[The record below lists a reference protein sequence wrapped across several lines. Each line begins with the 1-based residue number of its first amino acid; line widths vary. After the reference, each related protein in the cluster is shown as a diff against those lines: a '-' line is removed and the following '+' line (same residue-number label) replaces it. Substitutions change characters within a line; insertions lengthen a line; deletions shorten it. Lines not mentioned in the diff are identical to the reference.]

1 MRVEQELQ
9 KYVSTSTASV
19 RNLSSALILFKS
31 SQRSVSSASQYKQS
45 IEASRSRILHEGNYS
60 SNLRIPRRENS
71 VSRLTRNNRVY
82 QAVVSN
88 PFRNGSSDQPIDDE
102 MGGIS
107 IRGLA
112 GPYVVIGKN
121 FAPGTTAADIESA
134 MMPSGGEMQ
143 SCKIVAFTPILVAE
157 MVFTE
162 KASAENI
169 IATFNN
175 KKVFI
180 I

>member
-1 MRVEQELQ
+1 MCVISQ
-9 KYVSTSTASV
+9 
-19 RNLSSALILFKS
+19 SALILFQS
-31 SQRSVSSASQYKQS
+31 SQRSVSSASQSKQP
-45 IEASRSRILHEGNYS
+45 IEASRSHVLHEGNYS
-60 SNLRIPRRENS
+60 SNLRIPQRENP
-71 VSRLTRNNRVY
+71 VSRLTRNNRIY
-82 QAVVSN
+82 EAAVSN
-88 PFRNGSSDQPIDDE
+88 PFHKGSSNQPVNDE

-143 SCKIVAFTPILVAE
+143 SCKIVAFTPILIAE

-162 KASAENI
+162 KANAENVI
-169 IATFNN
+169 TTFNN
-175 KKVFI
+175 KKVPI